1 MDIKNLPNHSN
12 GKLNG
17 VEASD
22 QSRSGTGTPS
32 AKPSDPVWSDKV
44 SLEQYPFRN
53 NEELFAKSELN
64 KFNHSSF
71 EKLKVIQARL
81 SEYASARQQSEQAAE
96 RTELGKMLNNPTV
109 WEKIAERMAE
119 S

>member
-32 AKPSDPVWSDKV
+32 AKPSDPVWSDIV

-81 SEYASARQQSEQAAE
+81 SEYASARQQSRSEE
-96 RTELGKMLNNPTV
+96 HTSE
-109 WEKIAERMAE
+109 
-119 S
+119 